1 MVLGKLKTP
10 SLNVGRFSN
19 FVTSDTV
26 LVVVGAVV
34 VTPILFGILST
45 FAISRVPI
53 LANNIA
59 LALLV
64 ASVIM
69 FIIAT
74 IFSGKLRLIFIGAS
88 AGALIQAITQTQIA
102 RNVLDKLAQSVPGAT

>member
-10 SLNVGRFSN
+10 SLDVSRFSN
-19 FVTSDTV
+19 FVTSETAIVV
-26 LVVVGAVV
+26 LGAVV
-34 VTPILFGILST
+34 VTPILFGVLST
-45 FAISRVPI
+45 FAIGRVPV
-53 LANNIA
+53 LANNLA

-74 IFSGKLRLIFIGAS
+74 MFSGKLRMLFLGAS
-88 AGALIQAITQTQIA
+88 AGALIQAITQTEFA
-102 RNVLDKLAQSVPGAT
+102 RGVLDKLAQTVPGAS